1 MRKHFGAKP
10 YTYPQPV
17 FIVAA
22 YGEDGKANAMN
33 AAWGG
38 ISDSTQISMCLS
50 PEHKTVKNLLSRG
63 AFTVS
68 MADAAHTAQCDYVGV
83 VSGNQVPDKLEKAGF
98 HTEKAQFVDAP
109 VIQELP
115 MALECRLVSYD
126 KDSCRLVGEIVSVS
140 AEERILGLD
149 GKIDPEKLEP
159 IVFDPVH
166 NAYRKL
172 GEKTGDAFQDGL
184 KWK

>member
-1 MRKHFGAKP
+1 MEP
-10 YTYPQPV
+10 SPS
-17 FIVAA
+17 
-22 YGEDGKANAMN
+22 
-33 AAWGG
+33 AW
-38 ISDSTQISMCLS
+38 
-50 PEHKTVKNLLSRG
+50 
-63 AFTVS
+63 
-68 MADAAHTAQCDYVGV
+68 ADAAHTAQCDYVGV

-149 GKIDPEKLEP
+149 GKIDPGKAGADCVLTRCTTPIESWEKRRATL
-159 IVFDPVH
+159 FRT
-166 NAYRKL
+166 A
-172 GEKTGDAFQDGL
+172 
-184 KWK
+184 